1 MDELSTEPMF
11 ATVESIPVQML
22 ACPEQHRAFADTL
35 DATQAQNFMFGCCE
49 RRCFERLPGYI
60 DLNLISMDGLRT
72 VSQEPM
78 KIAVPVCK
86 CEPPDEMSLM
96 LYESHM
102 SAIQEQSKSG
112 LATAFEAYEQIV
124 TKPDTPEE
132 RKAIDKDLDSM
143 QEYFSSL

>member
-1 MDELSTEPMF
+1 MISGVDELSTEPMF

-22 ACPEQHRAFADTL
+22 ACPEHHRAFADTL
-35 DATQAQNFMFGCCE
+35 DATQVQNFMFGCCE

-86 CEPPDEMSLM
+86 CAPPDEMSLM

-102 SAIQEQSKSG
+102 QAIQE
-112 LATAFEAYEQIV
+112 
-124 TKPDTPEE
+124 
-132 RKAIDKDLDSM
+132 
-143 QEYFSSL
+143 